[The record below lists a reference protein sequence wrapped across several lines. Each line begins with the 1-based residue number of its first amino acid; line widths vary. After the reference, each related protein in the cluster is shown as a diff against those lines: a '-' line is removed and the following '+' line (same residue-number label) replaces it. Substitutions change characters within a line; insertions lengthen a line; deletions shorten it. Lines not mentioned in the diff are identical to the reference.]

1 VLLLVV
7 VVVVATM
14 LMMLSGVSCRQWT
27 YAALTTAVD
36 CPTPGTNAPL
46 STERIY

>member
-7 VVVVATM
+7 VVVVVTM

-27 YAALTTAVD
+27 LH